1 MRDRLGSPDLVG
13 LGIAPGPL
21 GERVVDHLVHEPRVG
36 ALVRPDRDPRG
47 HDRRFRRP
55 GELHADDPRRP
66 RRLVAA
72 RDEELTRT
80 GVRVRLRLADT
91 GLAEGPGARFD
102 PREERGPDASPSV
115 RGAHVGLG
123 AAPVE
128 LGPRRQVPALEH
140 QERVEIGFEPVA
152 FEADGD
158 VVSVDLHDT
167 VVLEL
172 ARRDQLVDG
181 FRVRHVRRPGAET
194 LGKPH
199 VHGDLQPG
207 QRSPPT
213 GPARV
218 SMVSRPSRT
227 SSNVSHRWNGTPSS
241 SQIAT
246 SASFAKTMSEY
257 SAP

>member
-1 MRDRLGSPDLVG
+1 MRDHLGSPDLVG

-21 GERVVDHLVHEPRVG
+21 GERVVDHLVYEPRVG
-36 ALVRPDRDPRG
+36 TLVRPDRDPRG

-91 GLAEGPGARFD
+91 RLAESPGARFD

-123 AAPVE
+123 APPVE
-128 LGPRRQVPALEH
+128 LGPGRQVPALEH

-158 VVSVDLHDT
+158 VVSIDLHDT

-181 FRVRHVRRPGAET
+181 FRVRRVRRPGAET

-227 SSNVSHRWNGTPSS
+227 SSNVSHRRNGTPSS